1 MPLLN
6 EIRLYEL
13 IREINEIIEIIDY
26 FDDLTEE

>member
-1 MPLLN
+1 LVR

-13 IREINEIIEIIDY
+13 IQEINEIIERIDY